1 MSKQSASSVE
11 EEYVQQGFRFALSL
25 ANDRH
30 EAEDLVQ
37 QACLKIIAKK
47 GRISSRSYL
56 LTTIRNL
63 FYDKMRRQKLI
74 AFESLDSMENPL
86 PAASRT
92 QLGVKLDLE
101 ASLNRLSV
109 EEREVIFL
117 NCVEGYTAAEMAP
130 MLGKPR
136 STVLNIL
143 SRAKAKLLTR
153 DEQDPPSAFQKGASH
168 E

>member
-1 MSKQSASSVE
+1 MTPNSRSSVE
-11 EEYVQQGFRFALSL
+11 EQYVHQGFRFALSL
-25 ANDRH
+25 ANNRH

-47 GRISSRSYL
+47 GRITSTGYL
-56 LTTIRNL
+56 LTAIRNL

-74 AFESLDSMENPL
+74 AFESLESMESSL
-86 PAASRT
+86 PATSRT
-92 QLGVKLDLE
+92 QPGLKLDLE

-130 MLGKPR
+130 MLGKTR
-136 STVLNIL
+136 STILNVL
-143 SRAKAKLLTR
+143 SRAKATLLSL
-153 DEQDPPSAFQKGASH
+153 DEPDSREGIQKGASG

>member
-1 MSKQSASSVE
+1 MTTDPASSVE
-11 EEYVQQGFRFALSL
+11 EEYVHHGFRFALSL

-47 GRISSRSYL
+47 GRIASRGYL
-56 LTTIRNL
+56 LKTIRNL

-74 AFESLDSMENPL
+74 AFESLDGMESSL
-86 PAASRT
+86 PAISRT
-92 QLGVKLDLE
+92 RLGVKLDLE
-101 ASLNRLSV
+101 AGLNRLSV

-117 NCVEGYTAAEMAP
+117 NCVEGYTAAEIAP

-136 STVLNIL
+136 STVLNVL
-143 SRAKAKLLTR
+143 SRAKAKLL
-153 DEQDPPSAFQKGASH
+153 DQEDLQSPEAFQIGASY

>member
-1 MSKQSASSVE
+1 MTPESPSSVE
-11 EEYVQQGFRFALSL
+11 EEYVHHGFRFALSL

-37 QACLKIIAKK
+37 QACLQVIAKK

-56 LTTIRNL
+56 LTAIRNL
-63 FYDKMRRQKLI
+63 FYDKVRRKKLI
-74 AFESLDSMENPL
+74 NFESLTGMESSI
-86 PAASRT
+86 PAISRT

-101 ASLNRLSV
+101 ASLNRLSA

-117 NCVEGYTAAEMAP
+117 NCVEGYSAAEMAP
-130 MLGKPR
+130 MLDKPR
-136 STVLNIL
+136 STILNIL
-143 SRAKAKLLTR
+143 SRAKANLLAR
-153 DEQDPPSAFQKGASH
+153 EGMEAPNDLRKGAAH

>member
-1 MSKQSASSVE
+1 MTKDPNSSVE
-11 EEYVQQGFRFALSL
+11 EKYIHHGFRFALSL

-37 QACLKIIAKK
+37 QACLKIIVKK
-47 GRISSRSYL
+47 GRISSRGYL

-74 AFESLDSMENPL
+74 AFESLDRMERSL
-86 PAASRT
+86 PAISLTR
-92 QLGVKLDLE
+92 LGVKLDLE

-130 MLGKPR
+130 MLAKPR
-136 STVLNIL
+136 STVLNVL
-143 SRAKAKLLTR
+143 SRAKAKLLAQ
-153 DEQDPPSAFQKGASH
+153 DELDSTEAFQKGASH

>member
-1 MSKQSASSVE
+1 MSKNPTSSVE
-11 EEYVQQGFRFALSL
+11 EEYVHHGFRFALSL

-47 GRISSRSYL
+47 GRIISLAYL

-74 AFESLDSMENPL
+74 AFESLDGMESSL
-86 PAASRT
+86 PAISRT

-109 EEREVIFL
+109 EEREVIYL
-117 NCVEGYTAAEMAP
+117 NCVEGYTAAEISP
-130 MLGKPR
+130 MLNKPR
-136 STVLNIL
+136 STVLNVL
-143 SRAKAKLLTR
+143 SRAKSKLLVQ
-153 DEQDPPSAFQKGASH
+153 DELESPTVFQKGGTR